1 MSSANLKSEIAP
13 KGMKFNVNDFII
25 SDKYATILTI
35 ISYPKTIQPGF
46 LSNVTNIP
54 GIKVVVKHI
63 PIPFSS
69 MQKML
74 NREIVDLKDRYQK
87 ERDRTLQERLRQD
100 YESLEAFVQMLAAT
114 QSKIWDFQM
123 HIMITADTKEELEN
137 KKMQVRNYLDSMG
150 MRGIPMM
157 FEQEKVLKSMLPI
170 FPKQDIEDRV
180 GIPIPAPTIA
190 AMYPF
195 VFDSIKD
202 PGSSTLLGVDFSGGV
217 VLFNQFLYQ
226 IKKEYNRNNANII
239 ILGTSGSGKSTT
251 AKLLLRTHIR
261 NNCKIIAIDPEG
273 ELEEMAKIFNGD
285 FIDLGKGGAFGL
297 INPLEVIMDADEDE
311 IKEGAG
317 YSVLTRTLQSLK
329 AFMKYYYPT
338 IEDDVLQMF
347 SEVCQETYKRFN
359 IDFNSDFSSLNSD
372 EYPTFDDVYSTIKGK
387 LLSMPEATREKDVM
401 ERLELRVRP
410 FIGELRYYFNGHT
423 SLKADSNFIVFNIKE
438 LMNSDA
444 NIRNALFFNILKYAW
459 SLCLDKSNNTVM
471 YVDEAH
477 ILLGAGNELGAEFL
491 AQVQRRSRKY
501 NTGTIIITQQ
511 PTDFA
516 AEKVFVHGK
525 AIFDNASYYLV
536 MGLKKQAVEDLS
548 KLIDL
553 NDNEAESIKQYSQGE
568 ALFVCGNRRMRI
580 SVIVTPEEL
589 SSFGSGGGL

>member
-1 MSSANLKSEIAP
+1 MTNKIKSEIAP
-13 KGMKFNVNDFII
+13 KGMKFNVNDFMI
-25 SDKYATILTI
+25 SDKYATILSI
-35 ISYPKTIQPGF
+35 ISYPKTIQPGY
-46 LSNVTNIP
+46 LSNITNIP

-74 NREIVDLKDRYQK
+74 NGELVDLKDKYQK
-87 ERDRTLQERLRQD
+87 EHDRTLQERYRQD

-123 HIMITADTKEELEN
+123 HIMITADTKDELEN

-202 PGSSTLLGVDFSGGV
+202 PGSATLLGVDFSGGV

-226 IKKEYNRNNANII
+226 IKKEYNRNNANVI
-239 ILGTSGSGKSTT
+239 ILGTSGSGKSTS

-273 ELEEMAKIFNGD
+273 ELEEMARIFNGD
-285 FIDLGKGGAFGL
+285 FIDLGKGGAYGL
-297 INPLEVIMDADEDE
+297 INPLEVIMDADEEE
-311 IKEGAG
+311 IKDGAG

-329 AFMKYYYPT
+329 AFMKYYYPS

-347 SEVCQETYKRFN
+347 SEICQETYKRFN
-359 IDFNSDFSSLNSD
+359 IDFNSDFSSLTSE
-372 EYPTFDDVYSTIKGK
+372 EYPTFDDVYATIKGK

-536 MGLKKQAVEDLS
+536 MGLRKQAVEDLS

-553 NDNEAESIKQYSQGE
+553 NDNEKESIKTYSQGE

-580 SVIVTPEEL
+580 NVILTQEEL
-589 SSFGSGGGL
+589 DSFGSGGGL

>member
-13 KGMKFNVNDFII
+13 KGMKFNVNDFMI

-87 ERDRTLQERLRQD
+87 EHDRTLQERLRQD

-359 IDFNSDFSSLNSD
+359 IDFNSDFSGLNSD

-536 MGLKKQAVEDLS
+536 MGLRKQAVEDLA

-553 NDNEAESIKQYSQGE
+553 NDNEKESIKTYSQGE

-580 SVIVTPEEL
+580 NVILTQEEL
-589 SSFGSGGGL
+589 DSFGSGGGL

>member
-1 MSSANLKSEIAP
+1 MSNVFKSEIAP
-13 KGMKFNVNDFII
+13 KGMNFNINDFMI

-35 ISYPKTIQPGF
+35 ISYPKMIGPGF
-46 LSNVTNIP
+46 LASVTNLP

-63 PIPFSS
+63 PINFSEMS
-69 MQKML
+69 KMI
-74 NREIVDLKDRYQK
+74 NKEIVDLKQRYQK
-87 ERDRTLQERLRQD
+87 ENDRTLQERYRQD
-100 YESLEAFVQMLAAT
+100 YESLESFVQMLAAT
-114 QSKIWDFQM
+114 QSKIFDFQM
-123 HIMITADTKEELEN
+123 HIMITADSKEELEN
-137 KKMQVRNYLDSMG
+137 KKIQIRNYLDAMG

-180 GIPIPAPTIA
+180 GIPIPSPTIA

-202 PGSSTLLGVDFSGGV
+202 PGSATLLGVDFSGGV

-226 IKKEYNRNNANII
+226 IKKEFNRNNANII
-239 ILGTSGSGKSTT
+239 ILGTSGSGKSTA

-273 ELEEMAKIFNGD
+273 ELEDMTRNYGGD
-285 FIDLGKGGAFGL
+285 FIDLGKGGQYGL
-297 INPLEVIMDADEDE
+297 INPLEVIFDADEE
-311 IKEGAG
+311 ELKEGLG
-317 YSVLTRTLQSLK
+317 HSVLTRTLQSLK
-329 AFMKYYYPT
+329 AFMKYYYPS

-347 SEVCQETYKRFN
+347 SEICQETYKRFN
-359 IDFNSDFSSLNSD
+359 IDFNTDFSSFTSAD
-372 EYPTFDDVYSTIKGK
+372 YPTFDDVYSTIKGK

-410 FIGELRYYFNGHT
+410 FTNELRFYFNGHT
-423 SLKADSNFIVFNIKE
+423 TLQMKSNFIVFNIRE
-438 LMNSDA
+438 LMNSDE
-444 NIRNALFFNILKYAW
+444 NIRNALFFNVLKYAW
-459 SLCLDKSNNTVM
+459 GLCLDKSINTVM

-477 ILLGAGNELGAEFL
+477 VLLSSRNELGAEFL

-516 AEKVFVHGK
+516 AENVFVHGK

-536 MGLKKQAVEDLS
+536 MGLRKQAVEDLAR
-548 KLIDL
+548 LIDL
-553 NDNEAESIKQYSQGE
+553 NDNEKESIKTYSQGE

-580 SVIVTPEEL
+580 NVVLTQDEL
-589 SSFGSGGGL
+589 DSFGSGGGL

>member
-338 IEDDVLQMF
+338 IEDDVLQMC

-536 MGLKKQAVEDLS
+536 MGLRKQAVEDLAR
-548 KLIDL
+548 LIDL
-553 NDNEAESIKQYSQGE
+553 NDNEKDSIKTYSQGE

-580 SVIVTPEEL
+580 NVILTQEEL
-589 SSFGSGGGL
+589 DSFGSGGGL

>member
-1 MSSANLKSEIAP
+1 MSRANLKSEIAP
-13 KGMKFNVNDFII
+13 KGLKFNINDFYI
-25 SDKYATILTI
+25 SDKYATILTV
-35 ISYPKTIQPGF
+35 ISYPKTIMPGY
-46 LSNVTNIP
+46 LSNITSIP
-54 GIKVVVKHI
+54 GIKIVVKHI

-69 MQKML
+69 MTKML
-74 NREIVDLKDRYQK
+74 NKELVDLKDRYQK
-87 ERDRTLQERLRQD
+87 EHDRTLQERIRQD
-100 YESLEAFVQMLAAT
+100 YESLEAFTQMLAAT
-114 QSKIWDFQM
+114 QAKIFDFQM
-123 HIMITADTKEELEN
+123 HIMITADTKDELEN

-150 MRGIPMM
+150 MRGTPMM

-180 GIPIPAPTIA
+180 GIPIPSPTIA

-226 IKKEYNRNNANII
+226 LKKEYNRNNANII
-239 ILGTSGSGKSTT
+239 ILGTSGSGKSTS

-261 NNCKIIAIDPEG
+261 NNYKIIAIDPEG
-273 ELEEMAKIFNGD
+273 ELEEMTKNFGGD
-285 FIDLGKGGAFGL
+285 FIDLGKGGAYGL

-311 IKEGAG
+311 LKDGAG
-317 YSVLTRTLQSLK
+317 YSVLTRTLQSIK
-329 AFMKYYYPT
+329 AFLKYYYPS

-359 IDFNSDFSSLNSD
+359 IDFNTDFSNFKSSD
-372 EYPTFDDVYSTIKGK
+372 YPTFDDVYSTIKGK

-401 ERLELRVRP
+401 ERLELRIRP

-423 SLKADSNFIVFNIKE
+423 SLQADSNFIVFNIKE

-459 SLCLDKSNNTVM
+459 GLCLDKSTNTVM

-477 ILLGAGNELGAEFL
+477 VLLGAGNELGAEFL

-516 AEKVFVHGK
+516 DPKVYVHGK

-536 MGLKKQAVEDLS
+536 MGLRKQAVEDLA

-553 NDNEAESIKQYSQGE
+553 NDNEKESIKTYSQGE

-580 SVIVTPEEL
+580 NVILTQEEL
-589 SSFGSGGGL
+589 DSFGSGGGL

>member
-13 KGMKFNVNDFII
+13 KGMKFNVNDFMI

-74 NREIVDLKDRYQK
+74 NKEIVDLKERYQK
-87 ERDRTLQERLRQD
+87 EHDITLQERFRQD
-100 YESLEAFVQMLAAT
+100 YESLEAFVQMLAST

-195 VFDSIKD
+195 VLDSIKD

-317 YSVLTRTLQSLK
+317 YSVLTRTLQSLE
-329 AFMKYYYPT
+329 AFMKYYYPS

-536 MGLKKQAVEDLS
+536 MGLRKQAVEDLAR
-548 KLIDL
+548 LIDL
-553 NDNEAESIKQYSQGE
+553 NDNEKESIKTYSQGE

-580 SVIVTPEEL
+580 NVILTQEEL
-589 SSFGSGGGL
+589 DSFGSGGGL

>member
-13 KGMKFNVNDFII
+13 KGMKFYVNDFII

-536 MGLKKQAVEDLS
+536 MGLRKQAVEDLAR
-548 KLIDL
+548 LIDL
-553 NDNEAESIKQYSQGE
+553 NDNEKESIKTYSQGE

-580 SVIVTPEEL
+580 NVILTQEEL
-589 SSFGSGGGL
+589 DSFGSGGGL